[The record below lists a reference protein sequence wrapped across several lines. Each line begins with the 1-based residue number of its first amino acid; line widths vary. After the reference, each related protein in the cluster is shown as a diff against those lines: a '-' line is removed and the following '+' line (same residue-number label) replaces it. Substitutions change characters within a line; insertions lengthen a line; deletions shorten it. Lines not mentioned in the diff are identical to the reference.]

1 MEPQQNR
8 DLKPEY
14 LSLNIGE
21 INESMNP
28 VRTPIF
34 TDFDSPESARMVGN
48 RYLIDNYVGSG
59 TRDEIYEAIDQQISK
74 AARHEQR
81 TSIELLALRENQV
94 PLVGRFASRFAKL
107 VNIPHTS
114 IARSIDFGV
123 DNQSVFFTMELL
135 EGMSLRSILDGS
147 STEAFS
153 ENEVIAVIRS
163 VADALT
169 HMHKHG
175 FTHGNLTPD
184 SIFVTHNLDVKI
196 IDFASEVLKQSFDIM
211 ASRQTD
217 SSKPLKPVEDVY
229 GLAAIAYEMLA
240 GEPAYDGISRTQACR
255 KGIKLRPVGR
265 LSRHR
270 RKALT
275 RALALRF
282 DKRTPTVVEF
292 VEEFGV
298 TGNEN
303 LHVPIP
309 DRKANSNRMLKPLAA
324 LVALDTIAAFL
335 QPSFDVISDKLSDWR
350 NLVIAQVSQD
360 PIIAEQSNVVS
371 APGNNSPAEEAP
383 VVETAE
389 APPTLAEQVEQSLE
403 GEIAEYIAQD
413 EEADPMVTAKTG
425 VAGITSEISDE
436 KTLQASA
443 IHSSLENDAL
453 QVKTE
458 FIPASTVFFEKA
470 TDNASIDVIEAVAI
484 PAAAAELSL
493 GDIVFDK
500 QSLTVNESQSM
511 AAVSLRRNGGTN
523 KSASVIWWTGENT
536 AQTDVDYAE
545 LGVRTEIFSAGQKI
559 MTVYI
564 PIVSDSVIEGTESFY
579 VYAQSDLALK
589 NEVSVLEVIVVD
601 DDG

>member
-1 MEPQQNR
+1 LWV
-8 DLKPEY
+8 DLPAG
-14 LSLNIGE
+14 LQS
-21 INESMNP
+21 
-28 VRTPIF
+28 
-34 TDFDSPESARMVGN
+34 
-48 RYLIDNYVGSG
+48 
-59 TRDEIYEAIDQQISK
+59 
-74 AARHEQR
+74 
-81 TSIELLALRENQV
+81 
-94 PLVGRFASRFAKL
+94 L

-147 STEAFS
+147 LTEAFS

-196 IDFASEVLKQSFDIM
+196 IDFSSEVLKQSFDIM
-211 ASRQTD
+211 ASRQTG

-240 GEPAYDGISRTQACR
+240 GEPAYVGISRTQACR

-324 LVALDTIAAFL
+324 LVALGAIAAFL
-335 QPSFDVISDKLSDWR
+335 QPNFDVISDKLSDWR

-371 APGNNSPAEEAP
+371 APGNNSPAEEA
-383 VVETAE
+383 
-389 APPTLAEQVEQSLE
+389 
-403 GEIAEYIAQD
+403 
-413 EEADPMVTAKTG
+413 DPMVTAKTG
-425 VAGITSEISDE
+425 MADTTRELSDE
-436 KTLQASA
+436 QTLQASA

-458 FIPASTVFFEKA
+458 FIPASTVFFEEA

-559 MTVYI
+559 MAVYI